1 MKAKFALVYAATAAA
16 VLALS
21 PVALAGGH
29 LMSTENVD
37 KIRPGVT
44 SAQQLQDLLG
54 TPLRKM
60 HFPAR
65 GIDAWEYEYPDY
77 DEMIILSISIGSDGL
92 VREILRLRR
101 SSV

>member
-77 DEMIILSISIGSDGL
+77 DEMIILSISIGSAGL
-92 VREILRLRR
+92 VREIWRLRR